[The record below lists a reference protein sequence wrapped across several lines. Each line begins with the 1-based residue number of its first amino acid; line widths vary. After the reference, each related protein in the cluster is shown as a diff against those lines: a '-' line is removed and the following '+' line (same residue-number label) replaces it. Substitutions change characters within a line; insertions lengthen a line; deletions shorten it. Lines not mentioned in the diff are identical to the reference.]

1 MYYDG
6 KKLLTTKDLDGETPE
21 IFMVC
26 GNRVGGKTVYWSKK
40 LVSDFIQTGAQFVL
54 LYRFQKDLRH
64 VENAFFDDIQS
75 IDFDDGTSFSG
86 YTMTSE
92 NIGDGDIK
100 KLYLTKGKGKEQE
113 CGYAVALNN
122 ADNLRRYR
130 ALFKKVEAIFLDEF
144 QSETKHYCP
153 DEIIKFMSV
162 HTTISGGRY
171 VPVYMCSNAVSM
183 INPYYTAFRFSARL
197 QKGTKFLRGHGVV
210 LEQAYIESA
219 AQKLKQSGFMKAFG
233 DNKYIDYSTEN
244 VYLDDN
250 STFIQKMTGKN
261 DYILTLVS
269 EGKEYSIRKYDDILY
284 VDDKV
289 DKTFPQK
296 IAVKSTDHGV
306 DSILLPEAYFA
317 YSMCK
322 KYFGFGQVRF
332 KNILC
337 KQAFFDM
344 ISIR

>member
-6 KKLLTTKDLDGETPE
+6 KKLLNTKDLDGETPE

-40 LVSDFIQTGAQFVL
+40 LVDDFQKDGSQFVL
-54 LYRFQKDLRH
+54 CYRFQKDLRH
-64 VENAFFDDIQS
+64 VESAFFDDIKT
-75 IDFDDGTSFSG
+75 IDFEDGSSLAHLN
-86 YTMTSE
+86 MSSE

-100 KLYLTKGKGKEQE
+100 KLYLINGKQQKE
-113 CGYAVALNN
+113 CGYAIALNN

-130 ALFKKVEAIFLDEF
+130 ALFKKCGAMFFDEF
-144 QSETKHYCP
+144 QSETNHYCP

-171 VPVYMCSNAVSM
+171 LPVYMCSNAVSM

-197 QKGTKFLRGHGVV
+197 QKDTKFLRGHGVV
-210 LEQAYIESA
+210 LEQAYIDSA
-219 AQKLKQSGFMKAFG
+219 AQKLKQSGFMRAFG

-250 STFIQKMTGKN
+250 STFIQKMTGDN
-261 DYILTLVS
+261 DYILTLIS
-269 EGKEYSIRKYDDILY
+269 EGKEFSIKKYGDILY
-284 VDDKV
+284 VDDKA
-289 DKTFPQK
+289 DKTFPQR
-296 IAVKSTDHGV
+296 IAVKATDHGV
-306 DSILLPEAYFA
+306 DSILLPEATIPYL
-317 YSMCK
+317 MCK
-322 KYFGFGQVRF
+322 KYFNFGQVRF

-344 ISIR
+344 IAIR